1 MTTETKTAPFAI
13 AFDLE
18 ALNVVKDSDNVF
30 IFPFLDND
38 GNETGITVSVVG
50 KHSDIVKSYVDRV
63 LNKRRREDHMAEKSG
78 KKAPRRVE
86 EDEALGLGMTAIR
99 VVNWTGI
106 KQPCT
111 FENVSRLCEINPL
124 FVEQV
129 TLHSDNISNFT
140 QSK

>member
-1 MTTETKTAPFAI
+1 MSNEKTPAI
-13 AFDLE
+13 SFDLE
-18 ALNVVKDSDNVF
+18 ALNVVKDSDNIF
-30 IFPFLDND
+30 TFPFLDND

-63 LNKRRREDHMAEKSG
+63 LNKRRREDFMAEKSG

-86 EDEALGLGMTAIR
+86 EDEVLGLGMTAIR
-99 VVNWTGI
+99 VVNWVGI

-129 TLHSDNISNFT
+129 TLHSENISNFT